1 MVDLISNHQ
10 IYLVDDDPSI
20 RHALTWLLDAAGIK
34 LVTFASAAAFL
45 DAVDTMQPGCVLLDI
60 CMPEMSG
67 VELQERLL
75 QQEHVMSIVFLTGQA
90 DVPTTSKVFKNGA
103 FDLLEKPV
111 DAEHLIEV
119 IKNALQVSQQKY
131 ELVTERQE
139 LAQKIA
145 SLTERETQV
154 LKLVLEGAPN
164 KVIADRL
171 HVALRTAEIHR
182 HNMMSKMGQDSAIK
196 LAHILSRHTDLIL

>member
-1 MVDLISNHQ
+1 
-10 IYLVDDDPSI
+10 
-20 RHALTWLLDAAGIK
+20 
-34 LVTFASAAAFL
+34 
-45 DAVDTMQPGCVLLDI
+45 
-60 CMPEMSG
+60 MPEMSG

-145 SLTERETQV
+145 SLTEREKAGIKT
-154 LKLVLEGAPN
+154 GAG
-164 KVIADRL
+164 R
-171 HVALRTAEIHR
+171 RSE
-182 HNMMSKMGQDSAIK
+182 
-196 LAHILSRHTDLIL
+196 